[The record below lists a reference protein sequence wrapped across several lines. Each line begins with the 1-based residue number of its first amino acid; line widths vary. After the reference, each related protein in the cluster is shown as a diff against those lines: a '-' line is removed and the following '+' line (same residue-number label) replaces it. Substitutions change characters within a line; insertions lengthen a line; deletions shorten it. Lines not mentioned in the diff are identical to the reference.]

1 MKIATLCGSNA
12 SVSANHAILKAV
24 GKYFEEHQCINLNLC
39 SLPFFTPDNQYG
51 EHVPHEVLRMREV
64 VADCDLLVIST
75 PEYAH
80 GIPGILKNGLEW
92 LFCAETGKT
101 PVGIIVGS
109 AQGEWARDQ
118 LIEVLTTMDFSVNLE
133 QTLIIHGARV
143 KIDQDGNF
151 LDSDTQKTFFEFLEA
166 LKQLMKQRF

>member
-12 SVSANHAILKAV
+12 RVSANHAILKALE
-24 GKYFEEHQCINLNLC
+24 KYFDGHQCTNLDL
-39 SLPFFTPDNQYG
+39 SALPFFTPDNQYG
-51 EHVPHEVLRMREV
+51 DHVPSQVLKMREV

-92 LFCAETGKT
+92 IFCAETGKT
-101 PVGIIVGS
+101 PVAIIIGS

-118 LIEVLTTMDFSVNLE
+118 LIEVLTTMDFSVTIN

-151 LDSDTQKTFFEFLEA
+151 LDSEARDAFLEFLKR
-166 LKQLMKQRF
+166 L